1 MSESSFD
8 EVLEAVRAAL
18 HANKTELSVR
28 ASRIEAALSAYVAA
42 AESEI
47 ARRYTT
53 EHGLR
58 QPRKPVLTPERAAAA
73 LLTAVQELPELR
85 APAPVPAPVPTKVT
99 RPPEPEPEPEPEP
112 TSWPRLM
119 EAARRAPLVVVGGV
133 TKRER
138 LLEWPE
144 RLREK
149 LEWIDTTRQ
158 GTHAIGNLEKRI
170 RERRLAALIV
180 LEGVISHRH
189 SDPLIAAA
197 RQVGLPHA
205 YAGKGGRASL
215 ARALSELETT
225 LSKS

>member
-28 ASRIEAALSAYVAA
+28 ASRIQAALSAYVAA

-47 ARRYTT
+47 ARRYTA

-58 QPRKPVLTPERAAAA
+58 QPRQPALAPERAAAA
-73 LLTAVQELPELR
+73 LLAAVQELPELK
-85 APAPVPAPVPTKVT
+85 APAAPPTKPT
-99 RPPEPEPEPEPEP
+99 RPPEPENVAEPEPS
-112 TSWPRLM
+112 SWPRLT

-197 RQVGLPHA
+197 RQVGLAHA

-225 LSKS
+225 LSKG